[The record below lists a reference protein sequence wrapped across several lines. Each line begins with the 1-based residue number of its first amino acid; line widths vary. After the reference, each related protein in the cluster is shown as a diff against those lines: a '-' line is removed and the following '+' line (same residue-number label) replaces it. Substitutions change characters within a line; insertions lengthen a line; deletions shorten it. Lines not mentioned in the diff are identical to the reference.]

1 MANEYY
7 DHIGAPPVGSQLSSA
22 VVRAEFGKIEAGM
35 DKLPVLATSANKIVV
50 VNSAGTQLVAT
61 DTPDINGGTIDGASV
76 GAVTPSSGAFTT
88 LSASSSAAVPT
99 VAADT
104 NTTAAAST
112 AFVIGQAASATPVM
126 DGVAA
131 VGVSTRF
138 ARGDHVHAS
147 DTSKANLAGPT
158 FTGAPSAPTAAVDT
172 NTTQLATTAFVLA
185 QASSVSPANNGSAT
199 VGVSTRYARDDH
211 VHASDSTKA
220 NLASPTFTG
229 TVTVPAPVNAT
240 DATTKTYVDTV
251 AASGLDVH
259 TACECAT
266 TANITLSAPQTI
278 DGYSAIAGNRVLV
291 KDQTT
296 TTENGLW
303 VVAAGAWTRA
313 TDADASG
320 EIKLNS
326 YVFVNNGTV
335 NAKTGWTQQTTGT
348 IIPGTNAM
356 VWTQF
361 SSSQSYTAG
370 TGLTLAATTFSLTTP
385 VAVANGGTGVT
396 TSTGSGANVLATSP
410 TLVTPLLGTPTS
422 GVMTNVTGLPLTTG
436 VTGTLPVAN
445 GGTGVTTAQ
454 AEMNRVAAA
463 VTSGQYLRGNGTNV
477 VMSAIQA
484 ADVPTLNQSTTGNA
498 TTATTSTHL
507 AAGVAGAVH
516 WQSGAGASG
525 FTAAGTS
532 GQVLT
537 SGGATVPT
545 WTSQS
550 ALAAGTATTATH
562 VAGGVAGAVH
572 YQSGVG
578 ATGFSAAGTSGQVL
592 TSTGSGAPAWVAQSS
607 IAAGSAATVSGT
619 VSISNGGTGSTTA
632 EGARAAIGA
641 AASGANTDITSLG
654 AVTGVTAATGDN
666 TTKLATTAYVKAAS
680 TTGNAATAT
689 TASACSGNSATATSA
704 TNATNAANVGV
715 TDDTTTNATYYPAL
729 ATTNSGNVAP
739 RVSSTKLTFNPSTGQ
754 LAAVTFAGAG
764 TGLTGTAASFTAGNA
779 TNAATAA
786 NATNLGGIAASGYA
800 RSGANADLTSV
811 GAITGVTATAGDST
825 TKLATTAFVA
835 GSALVPV
842 GTIIDFA
849 NGTAPTGFLAC
860 PTSATNISRT
870 TYAALFAV
878 LGTTWGAGD
887 GSTTFGMPWFP
898 ADYAGVQANANTG
911 TSTAGAVIAHIHQA
925 VFSAGPGGGVLYPI
939 STSSDTGTG
948 QGPTTSTGG
957 SANLAAGVRVLK
969 CVKY

>member
-1 MANEYY
+1 MANEYF
-7 DHIGAPPVGSQLSSA
+7 DTTGSPPTGSQLSSA
-22 VVRAEFGKIEAGM
+22 LIRAEFQKLEVGF
-35 DKLPVLATSANKIVV
+35 DKLPVLSTAANKLLQVNASGTAIV
-50 VNSAGTQLVAT
+50 ST

-126 DGVAA
+126 NGVAA

-199 VGVSTRYARDDH
+199 VGVSTRYARADH

-229 TVTVPAPVNAT
+229 TVTVPTPVNAT
-240 DATTKTYVDTV
+240 DAATKTYVDTV

-291 KDQTT
+291 KNQTT

-562 VAGGVAGAVH
+562 LASGVAGAVH
-572 YQSGVG
+572 YQTGVG
-578 ATGFSAAGTSGQVL
+578 ASGFTAAGTSGQVL
-592 TSTGSGAPAWVAQSS
+592 TSTGTTAPAWVAQSS
-607 IAAGSAATVSGT
+607 IAAGSAATVTGT
-619 VSISNGGTGSTTA
+619 I
-632 EGARAAIGA
+632 
-641 AASGANTDITSLG
+641 AS
-654 AVTGVTAATGDN
+654 AATATTQTAGDN
-666 TTKLATTAYVKAAS
+666 STKVATTAYVAAAVASSGGDIPARQTVLSGTVDSSGFSAFGGSTGS
-680 TTGNAATAT
+680 TTV
-689 TASACSGNSATATSA
+689 TAS
-704 TNATNAANVGV
+704 
-715 TDDTTTNATYYPAL
+715 
-729 ATTNSGNVAP
+729 
-739 RVSSTKLTFNPSTGQ
+739 
-754 LAAVTFAGAG
+754 G
-764 TGLTGTAASFTAGNA
+764 TLI
-779 TNAATAA
+779 ATAA
-786 NATNLGGIAASGYA
+786 NGFTASGQTDYIGSISNPSWTGLSTNGTMYLGLTIAANGTCTPFVTTLAPVYQWGGTFSTVANQRTYNIQVMQMQVGNGATSAQAYDVFVGEVTVAGSVVTAITWYALMGKYQQAWVATLPGANVFINANHNIGCADIYSKFELQCTTTDFGYA
-800 RSGANADLTSV
+800 VGDIVADASTNAGGVSSTLSCVKTRNSVGHMTANSAGIYALNRTTGANALLT
-811 GAITGVTATAGDST
+811 
-825 TKLATTAFVA
+825 
-835 GSALVPV
+835 
-842 GTIIDFA
+842 
-849 NGTAPTGFLAC
+849 
-860 PTSATNISRT
+860 
-870 TYAALFAV
+870 
-878 LGTTWGAGD
+878 
-887 GSTTFGMPWFP
+887 
-898 ADYAGVQANANTG
+898 
-911 TSTAGAVIAHIHQA
+911 
-925 VFSAGPGGGVLYPI
+925 
-939 STSSDTGTG
+939 
-948 QGPTTSTGG
+948 TTSW
-957 SANLAAGVRVLK
+957 
-969 CVKY
+969 KYRAVAQRAW